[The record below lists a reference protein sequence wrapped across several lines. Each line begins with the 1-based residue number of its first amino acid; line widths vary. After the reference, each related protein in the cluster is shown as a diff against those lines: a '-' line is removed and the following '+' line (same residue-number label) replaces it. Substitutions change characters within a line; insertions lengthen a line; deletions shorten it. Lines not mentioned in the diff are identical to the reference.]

1 MSWILFSILAALIW
15 AIVNTI
21 DKFVLTKWVK
31 NPIVPMM
38 ILGIVGLTMSLCI
51 FIFQGFSYLSSG
63 LIVLTLVGGCFYFL
77 GNLFYFQ
84 AVKRGEISRVV
95 PLYHLTPLFVLIF
108 AASFLGEIFT
118 LTRYFGIALLIVG
131 SILISK
137 NNLLKI
143 KFSKA
148 FWFMILSVLT
158 FTVYIL
164 ITKYVLNFTDFWTAF
179 AYNKIGGLL
188 ILIPIFYFN
197 FKDLKETVKKHGK
210 KVLGVITLSETL
222 SATGALF
229 YTMAASVGF
238 ITLVEVLTSLQSL
251 FLFFIVTTI
260 STFYPK
266 ILKEKINKRIVI
278 TKILAIVIMIVG
290 AFLVV

>member
-1 MSWILFSILAALIW
+1 MSWIIFSILAALIW

-31 NPIVPMM
+31 KPIIPVM
-38 ILGIVGLTMSLCI
+38 ILGIVGLTMSFII
-51 FIFQGFSYLSSG
+51 FVVRGFSDLSLG
-63 LIVLTLVGGCFYFL
+63 LIIFTLIGGCFYFL

-84 AVKRGEISRVV
+84 AIKRGEISRVV

-118 LTRYFGIALLIVG
+118 FTKYLGIVLLIIG

-148 FWFMILSVLT
+148 FWFMMLSVLT
-158 FTVYIL
+158 FTVYIM
-164 ITKYVLNFTDFWTAF
+164 ITKYVLNFTDFWTVF
-179 AYNKIGGLL
+179 AYNKIGGIF

-197 FKDLKETVKKHGK
+197 FKDLKETVKRHGK
-210 KVLGVITLSETL
+210 KVIGVITFSETL

-229 YTMAASVGF
+229 YTIAASVGF

-251 FLFFIVTTI
+251 FLFFIVTGI
-260 STFYPK
+260 SIFYPN
-266 ILKEKINKRIVI
+266 ILKEEINK
-278 TKILAIVIMIVG
+278 KIIIIKISAIIIMILG
-290 AFLVV
+290 AFLVA